1 MSFLVPYTNAMRLG
15 QGFNSYTQEICID
28 DAVLIYP
35 TQSVDVPVDSDDAPS
50 PTITKSPASATPLT
64 NGASSDA
71 SKPLKKVVTMKKAG
85 PPIIDY
91 KPVQRIP
98 TTINGVHN
106 NQIVTFSSRQIENV
120 SDIMDSLNISTSA
133 SIKYGTVKA
142 SGSSNF
148 VNEHNIN
155 DSDINFMV
163 SVKVMN
169 EVYPVPT
176 TMNFNAI
183 EGLPPDRF
191 PAVFGDSFIAGFIE
205 GGEFTAI
212 ISIKCH
218 NKANIRKVKLAAE
231 VQLAIGPSPVSVG
244 ASSSLDKAH
253 LDSFKD
259 TETTI
264 SVNWSGGGD
273 VKKPEKSWDL
283 AQVVTTANEFPN
295 KVANYSQRISAI
307 LMEYRSLRSF
317 QIYNAKLATPY
328 RILDYGLC
336 DLYTADLFSAY
347 MGFKAL
353 WKSISTMIKDPKSY
367 KALPP
372 TKEVPD
378 PIQSDPTA
386 LNLARMEC
394 RKGMTLILEETKKLT
409 EDPEIARVGPNGDMK
424 KPPFSWPGLL
434 KRRLPVW
441 VGPPLDE
448 EAREMDWAQLSA
460 MEVLV
465 AAKWAKNPD
474 VSFSRLVG
482 DPVEPDEAEHFRA
495 FCSLDLTSNEESGA
509 RANGEEAPV
518 APPISHLRIHAHEHH
533 HFDTGLSHFFNGHR
547 FSHDSEGA
555 IASLAFSCSSP
566 SSSAAPTP
574 TTASS
579 STAKSTTNGTVNGS
593 GSGSGHGAESCKCT
607 LPHHIGAL
615 TTERAQEDRFLSRVA
630 DCTRDGVSR
639 VLVRYEVGSGR
650 IAGIVVYA
658 NNPSAV
664 NGAGAKLGSGSGKSQ
679 TAGIKI
685 LEWDMYQ
692 FKAEEERQRQQQRA
706 RPRVVEVELTPP
718 DSLAPASEA
727 EAALFAHHGENG
739 LQRKIS
745 AKNGVVT
752 LRSSDSWS
760 NPVEGGQKVGGRRWA
775 LCGFW
780 GVGGELCV
788 RRLGVVWGRV

>member
-1 MSFLVPYTNAMRLG
+1 MRLG

-35 TQSVDVPVDSDDAPS
+35 TQTIQVPVDPDDNVSPEATKDSPVSAVAAVNGVNGVNSDS
-50 PTITKSPASATPLT
+50 P
-64 NGASSDA
+64 
-71 SKPLKKVVTMKKAG
+71 KPVKKTVTLKKTV

-176 TMNFNAI
+176 TMTFNAI
-183 EGLPPDRF
+183 EGLTPNRF

-231 VQLAIGPSPVSVG
+231 MQLAIGPSPISVG
-244 ASSSLDKAH
+244 AASSLDKAH
-253 LDSFKD
+253 MDSFKD

-273 VKKPEKSWDL
+273 IKKPDANWDL
-283 AQVVTTANEFPN
+283 AQVVMTANEFPN
-295 KVANYSQRISAI
+295 QVAKYSQRISAI

-317 QIYNAKLATPY
+317 QIYNAKLATPF

-367 KALPP
+367 KPLPP
-372 TKEVPD
+372 SKEVPD
-378 PIQSDPTA
+378 PIQTDPTS

-409 EDPEIARVGPNGDMK
+409 EDPEIARVGADGEMK
-424 KPPFSWPGLL
+424 KPPFTFPSLI

-448 EAREMDWAQLSA
+448 EAREMDWASLSA

-465 AAKWAKNPD
+465 VAKYAKNPD
-474 VSFSRLVG
+474 LSFSKLVG
-482 DPVEPDEAEHFRA
+482 DPVETDEADHFRA
-495 FCSLDLTSNEESGA
+495 FCSLDQTDLERGNSADEKA
-509 RANGEEAPV
+509 AP
-518 APPISHLRIHAHEHH
+518 ITHLRIHGHKHH
-533 HFDTGLSHFFNGHR
+533 HFDMGISSIFNGQGHR

-555 IASLAFSCSSP
+555 IASLAFSTAASTGTAPNSP
-566 SSSAAPTP
+566 EATRTTHAAKDST
-574 TTASS
+574 S
-579 STAKSTTNGTVNGS
+579 STKSSTSKKDEDTE
-593 GSGSGHGAESCKCT
+593 ACKCGLT
-607 LPHHIGAL
+607 HHVGAL
-615 TTERAQEDRFLSRVA
+615 GPASELAKEDRFLSRVA
-630 DCTRDGVSR
+630 DCARDGVGK
-639 VLVRYEVGSGR
+639 VVIKYEVGTGR
-650 IAGIVVYA
+650 IAAIQVYA
-658 NNPSAV
+658 RIEP
-664 NGAGAKLGSGSGKSQ
+664 GAMMNGSGKK
-679 TAGIKI
+679 TTGAGVGMKL
-685 LEWDMYQ
+685 LEWDMYAVTNASS
-692 FKAEEERQRQQQRA
+692 KDVSRSSK
-706 RPRVVEVELTPP
+706 PCLVEVELLPP
-718 DSLAPASEA
+718 DAAANADGNDEWNKGKVNGAGPPRAKGTAPA
-727 EAALFAHHGENG
+727 AL
-739 LQRKIS
+739 KP
-745 AKNGVVT
+745 
-752 LRSSDSWS
+752 SSSWS
-760 NPVEGGQKVGGRRWA
+760 PVVGREEVERKWG
-775 LCGFW
+775 LVGFW
-780 GVGGELCV
+780 GVGGEVCV

>member
-35 TQSVDVPVDSDDAPS
+35 TQTIEVPVDPDENAS
-50 PTITKSPASATPLT
+50 PTATKDSPAPAVAAV
-64 NGASSDA
+64 NGVNGDGP
-71 SKPLKKVVTMKKAG
+71 KPVKKAVTLKKTV

-176 TMNFNAI
+176 NMAFNAI

-231 VQLAIGPSPVSVG
+231 VQLAIGPSPISVG
-244 ASSSLDKAH
+244 AASSLDKAH
-253 LDSFKD
+253 MDSFKD

-273 VKKPEKSWDL
+273 IKKREANWDL

-295 KVANYSQRISAI
+295 QVAQYSQRISAI

-367 KALPP
+367 KPLPP
-372 TKEVPD
+372 SKEVPD
-378 PIQSDPTA
+378 PIQTDPTS

-409 EDPEIARVGPNGDMK
+409 EDPEIARVGADGEMK
-424 KPPFSWPGLL
+424 KPPFTFPSLI

-448 EAREMDWAQLSA
+448 EAREMDWASLSA

-465 AAKWAKNPD
+465 AAKYAKNPD
-474 VSFSRLVG
+474 ISFSKLVG
-482 DPVEPDEAEHFRA
+482 DPVEADQADHFRA
-495 FCSLDLTSNEESGA
+495 FCSLDQTDAERGSSNDEKA
-509 RANGEEAPV
+509 AP
-518 APPISHLRIHAHEHH
+518 ITHLRIHGHKHR
-533 HFDTGLSHFFNGHR
+533 HFDMGISTFFNGQGHR

-555 IASLAFSCSSP
+555 VASLAFSTAASAPASP
-566 SSSAAPTP
+566 EATRTTHAA
-574 TTASS
+574 AKD
-579 STAKSTTNGTVNGS
+579 STSKKTEDLVDA
-593 GSGSGHGAESCKCT
+593 AACKCGLT
-607 LPHHIGAL
+607 HHVGAL
-615 TTERAQEDRFLSRVA
+615 GPASELAKEDRFLSRVA
-630 DCTRDGVSR
+630 DCARDGVGK
-639 VLVRYEVGSGR
+639 VVVKYEVGTGR
-650 IAGIVVYA
+650 IAAIQVFSRLEPGVVKNGNRA
-658 NNPSAV
+658 GT
-664 NGAGAKLGSGSGKSQ
+664 GAGAGAGAGVSMKL
-679 TAGIKI
+679 
-685 LEWDMYQ
+685 LEWDMY
-692 FKAEEERQRQQQRA
+692 ALTSTSNSSSRESSS
-706 RPRVVEVELTPP
+706 RPRLVEVELLPP
-718 DSLAPASEA
+718 DAANPSDATDEWNRAGGGKPNGAAAPPKAKGNVP
-727 EAALFAHHGENG
+727 AAL
-739 LQRKIS
+739 KP
-745 AKNGVVT
+745 
-752 LRSSDSWS
+752 SSSWS
-760 NPVEGGQKVGGRRWA
+760 PVVGEDMGKRWG
-775 LCGFW
+775 LVGFW
-780 GVGGELCV
+780 GVGGEVCV

>member
-28 DAVLIYP
+28 DAVRIYP
-35 TQSVDVPVDSDDAPS
+35 TQTVDVPATDPS
-50 PTITKSPASATPLT
+50 TPLSPETPAKDSPAPIT
-64 NGASSDA
+64 NGISSDGA
-71 SKPLKKVVTMKKAG
+71 KPPKKVVTMKKAG
-85 PPIIDY
+85 PPILDY

-176 TMNFNAI
+176 TMTFNPI
-183 EGLPPDRF
+183 EGLPAERF

-231 VQLAIGPSPVSVG
+231 MQLAIGPSPVSVG

-253 LDSFKD
+253 ADSFKD

-273 VKKPEKSWDL
+273 VKKPDKNWDL
-283 AQVVTTANEFPN
+283 AQVVETANEFPN
-295 KVANYSQRISAI
+295 QVAKYSQRISAI

-317 QIYNAKLATPY
+317 QIYNAQLTVPY
-328 RILDYGLC
+328 KILDYGLC

-372 TKEVPD
+372 TKEVRD
-378 PIQSDPTA
+378 PIQTDPTS

-409 EDPEIARVGPNGDMK
+409 QDPEIARVGENGEMK
-424 KPPFSWPGLL
+424 QPPFSWPGLL

-465 AAKWAKNPD
+465 AAKWAKNPEL
-474 VSFSRLVG
+474 SFSKLVG
-482 DPVEPDEAEHFRA
+482 DPVEADEADHFKA
-495 FCSLDLTSNEESGA
+495 FCSLDLTADNIENGA
-509 RANGEEAPV
+509 KNDGDRV
-518 APPISHLRIHAHEHH
+518 SPITHLRVHAHKHH
-533 HFDTGLSHFFNGHR
+533 HFDMGFSHLFNGHR

-555 IASLAFSCSSP
+555 VASIAFSTSSH
-566 SSSAAPTP
+566 SAAATP
-574 TTASS
+574 TSAPASAKS
-579 STAKSTTNGTVNGS
+579 ASANGTAKEEKEGCRC
-593 GSGSGHGAESCKCT
+593 A
-607 LPHHIGAL
+607 LPHHIGSI
-615 TTERAQEDRFLSRVA
+615 TSERAQEDRFISRIA
-630 DCTRDGVSR
+630 DCMRDGVAK
-639 VLVRYEVGSGR
+639 VVVRSEVGSGR
-650 IAGIVVYA
+650 IAGITIYA
-658 NNPSAV
+658 NGPNGNSGPKAAGA
-664 NGAGAKLGSGSGKSQ
+664 GAGAKTK
-679 TAGIKI
+679 ADGIKI
-685 LEWDMYQ
+685 LDWDMYGLREDG
-692 FKAEEERQRQQQRA
+692 AEQGRRKK
-706 RPRVVEVELTPP
+706 PRLAEIELCPP
-718 DSLAPASEA
+718 DAESGAEGEDDGWEKDAEDGVRRKASHSKGTP
-727 EAALFAHHGENG
+727 AALKA
-739 LQRKIS
+739 
-745 AKNGVVT
+745 
-752 LRSSDSWS
+752 SDSWS
-760 NPVEGGQKVGGRRWA
+760 NPVEGGKARKWA
-775 LCGFW
+775 LVGFW
-780 GVGGELCV
+780 GVGGEVCV